1 MFAPQVH
8 EKFVELSRNKNAVF
22 IVQCILSGLRSYET
36 QTHQVCQELK
46 RFLDNLALN
55 TPKLINNEFGNY
67 VIQKSFEIISPDRLD
82 GVFDHIVKSFEEY
95 SCEKISSNV
104 VVFCLTKCWKKNSDY
119 FIALKNSLD
128 KKSIRA
134 MYYNK

>member
-8 EKFVELSRNKNAVF
+8 EKFIELSRNKNAVF
-22 IVQCILSGLRSYET
+22 VVQCILSGLKAYET
-36 QTHQVCQELK
+36 QTHQICQELK
-46 RFLDNLALN
+46 RFLDDLALH

-67 VIQKSFEIISPDRLD
+67 VIQKSFEIIEPERLD
-82 GVFDHIVKSFEEY
+82 GIFDHIIKSFEEY

-104 VVFCLTKCWKKNSDY
+104 VAFCLTRCWKKNSDY